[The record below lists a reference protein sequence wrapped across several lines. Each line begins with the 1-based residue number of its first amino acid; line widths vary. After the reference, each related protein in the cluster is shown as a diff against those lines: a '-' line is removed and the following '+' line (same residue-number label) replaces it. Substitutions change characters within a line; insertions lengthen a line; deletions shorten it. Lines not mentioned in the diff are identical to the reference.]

1 MPLLEVCVDSLESL
15 DAAQAGGADRIEL
28 CARLDQGGLSPWPE
42 LLKAARA
49 RARLPMHVMV
59 RSRAGDY
66 VYTWDE
72 LEDMAQQVEEL
83 KTLKVN
89 GVVFGALTAD
99 GDVAREMTEEI
110 VRLAAPLPVT
120 FHRAFDTVRDPRAS
134 LEALVALGVKRVLT
148 TGGRANAYAGREAL
162 RELVTLARGRIVVMA
177 GGGVRSHNVRAI
189 LEQSGVTEVHSSTWF
204 RLSDVYP

>member
-49 RARLPMHVMV
+49 RARLTMHVMV

-66 VYTWDE
+66 VYSWDE

-83 KTLKVN
+83 KALKV
-89 GVVFGALTAD
+89 GGLVFGALTAEN
-99 GDVAREMTEEI
+99 DVAREMTEEI
-110 VRLAAPLPVT
+110 VRLAAPLPVDVPPRVR
-120 FHRAFDTVRDPRAS
+120 HRARRARRARDPDRA
-134 LEALVALGVKRVLT
+134 R
-148 TGGRANAYAGREAL
+148 RESAC
-162 RELVTLARGRIVVMA
+162 
-177 GGGVRSHNVRAI
+177 
-189 LEQSGVTEVHSSTWF
+189 
-204 RLSDVYP
+204 